1 MLSRIKPV
9 IKRATSILIGL
20 SGLYPLAR
28 FAMFLLA
35 PTIGRE
41 PAHHHIITKI
51 LIYLGNGGLLLGL
64 AILLIH
70 IFGNAFSEARSIE
83 GEQ

>member
-1 MLSRIKPV
+1 
-9 IKRATSILIGL
+9 
-20 SGLYPLAR
+20 
-28 FAMFLLA
+28 MFLLA